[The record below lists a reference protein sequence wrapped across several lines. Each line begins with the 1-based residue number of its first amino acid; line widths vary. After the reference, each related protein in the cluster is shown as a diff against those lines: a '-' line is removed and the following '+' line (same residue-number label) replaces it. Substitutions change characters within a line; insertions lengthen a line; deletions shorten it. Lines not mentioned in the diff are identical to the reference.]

1 MGEMADELIDRIL
14 DGYDYLDNEDERH
27 WRETRCRHCGKSR
40 GLFWVDTETGWRL
53 YQYDGKNTTPHRC
66 NRGLTP
72 AKIISNF
79 DDLT

>member
-1 MGEMADELIDRIL
+1 MGEMADELVDLALSSMYDMEL
-14 DGYDYLDNEDERH
+14 DDEQY
-27 WRETRCRHCGKSR
+27 EVRCRHCGKSR
-40 GLFWVDTETGWRL
+40 GLFWVDTEAGWRL

>member
-1 MGEMADELIDRIL
+1 MGEMADELVDLALSSMYDMEL
-14 DGYDYLDNEDERH
+14 DDEQY
-27 WRETRCRHCGKSR
+27 EVRCRHCGKSR

-66 NRGLTP
+66 HRGLTP
-72 AKIISNF
+72 AKAIANF